1 MAEFAPDVGDGEAGV
16 APRCDRETD
25 SGHVVRKY
33 AVEHAARLE
42 TAGVLQELELQPE
55 SRRDLDD
62 RGTTH
67 SCGNALRRCPNVVV
81 RDHATI
87 MGRANGMSE
96 TRQPAGGSSSRL
108 KRVTTTTK
116 TFTARAIPAD
126 VVAELRARDDSGNA
140 PEPILD
146 RDGGSPLRCC
156 LRMTLPA
163 ARNAEA
169 VACQVTRDG
178 KPLHD
183 AKELAKALDWTP
195 MITSGFTFYPRAY
208 PLRAVMPGWPEDYR
222 GLPRVL
228 RAYGANGRI
237 RGGVVV
243 PEGAVNPKE
252 LVDQVFADPE
262 VAFIHAR
269 ALIFGCFTFAIERA

>member
-1 MAEFAPDVGDGEAGV
+1 LAGKCALSGNNFRLVICVNEQRAGCPRVRLTGDQRLGVRLAGRGDVRAVLTQSVRLDARCRLGHEHLDGMAEFAPDIGDGEAGV
-16 APRCDRETD
+16 ASRCDREPD

-67 SCGNALRRCPNVVV
+67 SCGNALRRCLDVVV
-81 RDHATI
+81 RNHATI

-96 TRQPAGGSSSRL
+96 TRQLAGGSSSRL
-108 KRVTTTTK
+108 KRMTTTTK

-126 VVAELRARDDSGNA
+126 VVAELRARDDCGNP

-156 LRMTLPA
+156 LRSSEPGEQPLLASYAPLRRWA
-163 ARNAEA
+163 AEA
-169 VACQVTRDG
+169 
-178 KPLHD
+178 
-183 AKELAKALDWTP
+183 
-195 MITSGFTFYPRAY
+195 
-208 PLRAVMPGWPEDYR
+208 
-222 GLPRVL
+222 
-228 RAYGANGRI
+228 GANPGPYLET
-237 RGGVVV
+237 GPV
-243 PEGAVNPKE
+243 
-252 LVDQVFADPE
+252 
-262 VAFIHAR
+262 FIHA
-269 ALIFGCFTFAIERA
+269 EP

>member
-1 MAEFAPDVGDGEAGV
+1 M
-16 APRCDRETD
+16 
-25 SGHVVRKY
+25 
-33 AVEHAARLE
+33 
-42 TAGVLQELELQPE
+42 
-55 SRRDLDD
+55 
-62 RGTTH
+62 
-67 SCGNALRRCPNVVV
+67 
-81 RDHATI
+81 
-87 MGRANGMSE
+87 
-96 TRQPAGGSSSRL
+96 
-108 KRVTTTTK
+108 TTTTK

-156 LRMTLPA
+156 LRSSNPGEQLLLASYAPLRRWA
-163 ARNAEA
+163 AEA
-169 VACQVTRDG
+169 GANPGPYLETGPVFIHAEPCDG
-178 KPLHD
+178 PKHD
-183 AKELAKALDWTP
+183 
-195 MITSGFTFYPRAY
+195 
-208 PLRAVMPGWPEDYR
+208 GWPEDYR